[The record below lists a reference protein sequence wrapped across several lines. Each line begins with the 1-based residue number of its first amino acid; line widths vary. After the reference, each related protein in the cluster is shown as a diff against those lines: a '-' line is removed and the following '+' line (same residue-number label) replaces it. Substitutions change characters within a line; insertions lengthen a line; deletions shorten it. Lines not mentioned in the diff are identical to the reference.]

1 MLLLTNFLKIPALY
15 VCTTVA
21 HLLADQKDI
30 CVSSV
35 SAVFS
40 SVKWP
45 AKDLS
50 LAFTRLAGRNIKGC
64 IAFLCIAHLLLYNQK
79 SINIGYRAPMGVDF

>member
-1 MLLLTNFLKIPALY
+1 MLLLTNFLRILAQF
-15 VCTTVA
+15 VCTTVVQS
-21 HLLADQKDI
+21 LADQKDI

-50 LAFTRLAGRNIKGC
+50 LAFTRLAGRNIQEC
-64 IAFLCIAHLLLYNQK
+64 IASF
-79 SINIGYRAPMGVDF
+79 